1 MRRAYLAP
9 LVLVPLALTG
19 CLEEPPLTP
28 VAVEEAPPPREPT
41 VVSSVAMARAGAASG
56 VVESDVTPRAS
67 DADRVRPAPVF
78 FRLGAGYGAVGQVDL
93 GPCREKGL
101 DTGYLRMRV
110 TFAADGTVARATVES
125 PTPPPP
131 AALTCISEQLRAASV
146 PAFEGGDVTLSK
158 SLYVLPDGN
167 PAPTAPAHSPDL
179 YVRGEEAHKT
189 ASR

>member
-1 MRRAYLAP
+1 
-9 LVLVPLALTG
+9 
-19 CLEEPPLTP
+19 

-41 VVSSVAMARAGAASG
+41 VVSSVAMARAHRGGSAGAVADG
-56 VVESDVTPRAS
+56 VPRAS

-93 GPCREKGL
+93 GPCRERGL
-101 DTGYLRMRV
+101 DTGYVHMRV
-110 TFAADGTVARATVES
+110 TFAGDGTVARATVES

-158 SLYVLPDGN
+158 SLYVESDGTTVPADAPDM
-167 PAPTAPAHSPDL
+167 
-179 YVRGEEAHKT
+179 YVRREDGHKT

>member
-1 MRRAYLAP
+1 MRNACLAP
-9 LVLVPLALTG
+9 LVLFSSLVVTG
-19 CLEEPPLTP
+19 CVEEPPP
-28 VAVEEAPPPREPT
+28 QVPEVVDEAPPPREPT
-41 VVSSVAMARAGAASG
+41 VVSPVAMARARHAPGAASDG
-56 VVESDVTPRAS
+56 APRAS
-67 DADRVRPAPVF
+67 EADRVHPGPVF

-101 DTGYLRMRV
+101 DTGYVHMRV
-110 TFAADGTVARATVES
+110 TFAGDGTVALATVES

-158 SLYVLPDGN
+158 SLYVVTDA
-167 PAPTAPAHSPDL
+167 APQSSPPSSPDL
-179 YVRGEEAHKT
+179 YVRGDEPHKT